1 LRSGLWNWFLPE
13 EEKFKGSH
21 DSCLNL
27 KSFSVDK
34 EIFLCVL
41 LKARYKLLVWNV
53 SVTLLLVS
61 MNSVFFLSFSYWVV
75 LPGGEYVW
83 VVLVAFLTVPITIP

>member
-1 LRSGLWNWFLPE
+1 
-13 EEKFKGSH
+13 
-21 DSCLNL
+21 
-27 KSFSVDK
+27 
-34 EIFLCVL
+34 
-41 LKARYKLLVWNV
+41 
-53 SVTLLLVS
+53 